1 MREAGSSRAGRPG
14 TTLPGAQKR
23 ADVGVSFERRK
34 KKTER
39 EFWEPCDETCARAIL
54 AARACRH
61 LARGAEAS
69 ALLKFRASSA
79 SASRWRL
86 RNNSVNPVGRH
97 GGGNGDW
104 RAAPRPLAGDLA
116 EAPAG
121 GRGAAW
127 PAVLSGNKKTMR
139 LHAVNGVI
147 NVPAAK
153 QKNRKTPPEHRGRER
168 SSLVT
173 GERGERVGRE
183 SASHSR

>member
-23 ADVGVSFERRK
+23 ADVGVSFKRRK
-34 KKTER
+34 KKR
-39 EFWEPCDETCARAIL
+39 NANSGSHETNLARARAIL

-61 LARGAEAS
+61 FARGAEAN

-86 RNNSVNPVGRH
+86 RYNSVNPVGRH

-116 EAPAG
+116 EALAG

-147 NVPAAK
+147 NVPVAK
-153 QKNRKTPPEHRGRER
+153 QKN
-168 SSLVT
+168 
-173 GERGERVGRE
+173 
-183 SASHSR
+183 

>member
-1 MREAGSSRAGRPG
+1 MKEKNG
-14 TTLPGAQKR
+14 TRIPGAM
-23 ADVGVSFERRK
+23 RRIL
-34 KKTER
+34 R
-39 EFWEPCDETCARAIL
+39 ARAIL

-61 LARGAEAS
+61 FARGAEAN

-127 PAVLSGNKKTMR
+127 PAVLSGNKNNATSRRQWRDQCTCRQTEK
-139 LHAVNGVI
+139 L
-147 NVPAAK
+147 
-153 QKNRKTPPEHRGRER
+153 KNTTRASRPREKLLGDWR
-168 SSLVT
+168 A
-173 GERGERVGRE
+173 R
-183 SASHSR
+183 

>member
-23 ADVGVSFERRK
+23 ADVGVSFKRRK
-34 KKTER
+34 KKR
-39 EFWEPCDETCARAIL
+39 NANSGSHETNLARARAIL

-61 LARGAEAS
+61 FARGAEAN

-116 EAPAG
+116 EALAG

-127 PAVLSGNKKTMR
+127 PAVLSGNKNNATSRRQWRDQCTCRQTEK
-139 LHAVNGVI
+139 L
-147 NVPAAK
+147 
-153 QKNRKTPPEHRGRER
+153 KNTTRASWPREKLLGDWR
-168 SSLVT
+168 A
-173 GERGERVGRE
+173 R
-183 SASHSR
+183 